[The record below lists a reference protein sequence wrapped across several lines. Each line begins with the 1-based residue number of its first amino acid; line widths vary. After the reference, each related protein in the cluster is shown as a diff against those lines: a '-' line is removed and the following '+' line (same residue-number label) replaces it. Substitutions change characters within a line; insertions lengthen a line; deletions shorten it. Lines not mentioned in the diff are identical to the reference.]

1 MKKIFMSLIAIMAT
15 VTIIAQTPVLSG
27 TWQMNASKSK
37 LNAEFSF
44 APKQIIITH
53 SGNNLKV
60 EKKTAFQDQEF
71 VTTDN
76 LTLDGKECVN
86 TGFMD
91 SQKKSVVT
99 LSDDKKVIIVTS
111 KMSIGDGGEMTTVEK
126 YMMDG
131 AALVVETSNKS
142 SFGDTVETAAYD
154 KN

>member
-1 MKKIFMSLIAIMAT
+1 MKKIFLSLTALLAT

-27 TWQMNASKSK
+27 TWQMNAGKSK
-37 LNAEFSF
+37 LSAEFSF
-44 APKQIIITH
+44 APKQIVITQ
-53 SGNNLKV
+53 SGNSLKV
-60 EKKTAFQDQEF
+60 EKKSAFQDQEF

-99 LSDDKKVIIVTS
+99 FSADKKVIIVTS
-111 KMSIGDGGEMTTVEK
+111 KMSIGDGGEMTTIEK
-126 YMMDG
+126 YSLDG
-131 AALVVETSNKS
+131 ATLMVETSNKS

-154 KN
+154 KK